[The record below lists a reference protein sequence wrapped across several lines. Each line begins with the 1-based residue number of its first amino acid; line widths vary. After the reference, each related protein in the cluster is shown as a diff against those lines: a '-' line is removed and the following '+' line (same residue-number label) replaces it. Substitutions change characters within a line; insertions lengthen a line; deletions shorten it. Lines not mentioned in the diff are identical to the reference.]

1 MENYKIFIDSS
12 ADIREELISKYD
24 IGFVPM
30 NYSIDDIEYLSDK
43 YLTEKEMISFYEK
56 MSEGKITKTSQIT
69 PYMYKDFLL
78 DYAKKGENILYF
90 SLSSGLSNT
99 YNNALLVKEELED
112 ECKDFKFMVVDS
124 KGASAGIGL
133 LAEIASINKANGMSL
148 EDNYNYMLNMIK
160 KSKYWLYVDDL
171 KYLKRGGR
179 ISSSKAFIATTL
191 NIKPIL
197 TINPEGKLDTI
208 GKKIG
213 KHAAAKVLI
222 DKYFESRDESYDSIY
237 IIHSNEFE
245 SAEYVKNL
253 ILERDKNVKIHTT
266 QVCPVIGSHTG
277 PGTVAICH
285 IGK

>member
-1 MENYKIFIDSS
+1 MKNYKIFIDLS
-12 ADIREELISKYD
+12 ADIKEELITKYN

-30 NYSIDDIEYLSDK
+30 NYSIDDEEFLSDGYLS
-43 YLTEKEMISFYEK
+43 EKEMISFYEK
-56 MSEGKITKTSQIT
+56 MREGKITKTSQIT
-69 PYMYKDFLL
+69 PYMYKKFLL
-78 DYAKKGENILYF
+78 DYAKKGESILYF

-112 ECKDFKFMVVDS
+112 EYKDFKFMVVDS
-124 KGASAGIGL
+124 RGASAGIGI
-133 LAEIASINKANGMSL
+133 LAEIASINQSNGMSL
-148 EDNYNYMLNMIK
+148 EDNYNYMLNMVK

-171 KYLKRGGR
+171 NYLKRGGR

-197 TINPEGKLDTI
+197 TINPDGKLDTI

-213 KHAAAKVLI
+213 KHNAAKVLV
-222 DKYFESRDESYDSIY
+222 DKYFDSRDESYNSIY
-237 IIHSNEFE
+237 IIHSNESE
-245 SAEYVKNL
+245 SAEYVKNI
-253 ILERDKNVKIHTT
+253 ILERDKNVIIHIS